1 LIKNERRIIYDI
13 YTYHVKKLVFIDD
26 DPYYHFIVKKILNA
40 HSDSTTVDHY
50 YNGMLVINYIK
61 EHLENQSM
69 LPDYIFVDLN
79 MPIFNGFDFFRLY
92 EELSLLIYKSI
103 KIYVVS
109 SCINPKIIKEILRY
123 PFISNY
129 IAKPMTKKILEGVL
143 NLS

>member
-1 LIKNERRIIYDI
+1 
-13 YTYHVKKLVFIDD
+13 VQKLVVIDD
-26 DPYYHFIVKKILNA
+26 DPYFHFIVKKILNA
-40 HSDSTTVDHY
+40 HSDSTTVDY
-50 YNGMLVINYIK
+50 CYNGMLVINYIK
-61 EHLENQSM
+61 EHLEDQSM

-109 SCINPKIIKEILRY
+109 SCINPKIIKEILHY

-129 IAKPMTKKILEGVL
+129 ITKPMTKKVLEGVL